1 MIDGGGISHLPT
13 VGLVCA
19 DFGDAC
25 CASFS
30 TFFVEA
36 ESLNE
41 RFFLLVDLLARC
53 LEKLSDW
60 YLALFDP
67 NMLAEVSGIRKATWN
82 AGLMVGMVAYL

>member
-1 MIDGGGISHLPT
+1 L
-13 VGLVCA
+13 
-19 DFGDAC
+19 GDAC

-67 NMLAEVSGIRKATWN
+67 NMLAGVSGIREATWN
-82 AGLMVGMVAYL
+82 AGLMMGMVEYL